1 MLIFQFFNFLDNL
14 AYRKATHESSTYPS
28 DGFSPSYA
36 VDGVI
41 AAVDRADYL
50 VSHTQNLEKQF
61 WMIDLGDT
69 YDIQWIE
76 LYNRQNN
83 RKSLFTQQPI
93 LS

>member
-1 MLIFQFFNFLDNL
+1 MKIAILLIKHTFCKHGNFNFLDNL
-14 AYRKATHESSTYPS
+14 AYGKATHKSSTYPS

-61 WMIDLGDT
+61 WMID
-69 YDIQWIE
+69 
-76 LYNRQNN
+76 
-83 RKSLFTQQPI
+83 
-93 LS
+93 